1 MHIYPHQEGTCI
13 HCSHKLITNPMPH
26 AVADMCICAA
36 YWGLGGFTQ
45 TEVLKYVE
53 DTLIFN

>member
-1 MHIYPHQEGTCI
+1 
-13 HCSHKLITNPMPH
+13 MPH